1 MREILRTFFNLLR
14 VLPDSINFAAK
25 KKKKKEGT
33 NIFLKKRKM
42 HKTENLGFKKHQV
55 IQRYESG

>member
-1 MREILRTFFNLLR
+1 MREILRTLFNLLR

-25 KKKKKEGT
+25 KKKEEGI

-42 HKTENLGFKKHQV
+42 HKTENQYRAMKVDSIFF
-55 IQRYESG
+55 S

>member
-1 MREILRTFFNLLR
+1 MREILRTLFNLLR

-25 KKKKKEGT
+25 KKKKEGI

-42 HKTENLGFKKHQV
+42 HKTENLGFKKHQ
-55 IQRYESG
+55 II

>member
-55 IQRYESG
+55 I